1 MKNIS
6 NELAE
11 LFVAME
17 DARRHNDF
25 DVFGFNLYQQIE
37 LIVHTLINDTD
48 DLSQLYN
55 SIRVLKPFTKKE
67 KDSGK
72 LTRTEYKNNDNEV
85 KTAEYLIL
93 IPKTE
98 DNGSKTFNSYGK
110 QLSSLSAL
118 EKTRAVFYMVNMKCD
133 VNIYKSYEIFSAY
146 KTISSIYMVRNHC
159 AHSGGA
165 ITDRKKEL
173 YDSLVQNT
181 TVNYIHFLSFLI
193 SFIEDISANYS
204 KIPALVAHFQ

>member
-1 MKNIS
+1 
-6 NELAE
+6 
-11 LFVAME
+11 
-17 DARRHNDF
+17 
-25 DVFGFNLYQQIE
+25 
-37 LIVHTLINDTD
+37 
-48 DLSQLYN
+48 
-55 SIRVLKPFTKKE
+55 
-67 KDSGK
+67 
-72 LTRTEYKNNDNEV
+72 
-85 KTAEYLIL
+85 
-93 IPKTE
+93 
-98 DNGSKTFNSYGK
+98 
-110 QLSSLSAL
+110 
-118 EKTRAVFYMVNMKCD
+118 MKCD

-193 SFIEDISANYS
+193 TFIEDISANYS